1 MNDNEQQVGL
11 AVTGNDDIDFQNEI
25 AALLNANEQPAQPVQ
40 QEVEIPIQG
49 QKLKFKNLEEVGQK
63 VADIAKNYQTLLA
76 ENAALKAQT
85 QMRPAEPVSDPGKK
99 PKGVNNEEFTKL
111 VQQGDDGVAKA
122 MNYWLNHAFFDGTQ
136 PDAAKAMQAILQQA
150 VATTS
155 DLTVLRF
162 KEAHPEL
169 PRTPEAGQILEQVR
183 TQYNLPFNNQG
194 LEAAYAIARQHN
206 LLQIEQP
213 KQEQQTQQQTFAT
226 PPMSRQSASTTFQPT
241 SSQEEKL
248 WEIPMEQFD
257 KLFRKRYG
265 VGTAN

>member
-1 MNDNEQQVGL
+1 MNENEQQVGL

-25 AALLNANEQPAQPVQ
+25 AALLNTNEQPAQPVQ

-63 VADIAKNYQTLLA
+63 VADIAKNYKTLLA

-85 QMRPAEPVSDPGKK
+85 QMRPAEPVSEPGKK
-99 PKGVNNEEFTKL
+99 PKVNNEEFTTL
-111 VQQGDDGVAKA
+111 VQQGPDGVAKA
-122 MNYWLNHAFFDGTQ
+122 MAYWLNQEFFDGTQ
-136 PDAAKAMQAILQQA
+136 PDAAKAMKSILQQA
-150 VATTS
+150 VSNAT

-169 PRTPEAGQILEQVR
+169 PRTPEAGQVLEQVR

-226 PPMSRQSASTTFQPT
+226 PPMSRQSASTTFQPN